1 MRDAGPRQVPA
12 IPADRLANGH
22 SSRYRHRHSSCRHE
36 RVVRLSAPQ
45 RRCPALPRIPAA
57 AVLPEGVSL
66 REENLS
72 LRAKYNITALFYD
85 LLDYPW
91 ERVYRNWRPRLLGEL
106 RGRVLEAGVG
116 TGRNFEH
123 YHESV
128 ELTGIDLS
136 DIMLKKAARR
146 ASKASCS
153 IELLHDDASV
163 MHRVESGRY
172 DWIISTFLCCVMPDE
187 FQPMA
192 LEQFA
197 RVLKPGGRFRLLEMV
212 YSDNRKIRRRQEFF
226 APFVEKVYGARFDRN
241 TIQHIENNPALGI
254 TATRFLKDDVY
265 LLVDGIRKV
274 QGTSGSI
281 VIARNAV
288 TKQSPTD

>member
-1 MRDAGPRQVPA
+1 M
-12 IPADRLANGH
+12 
-22 SSRYRHRHSSCRHE
+22 
-36 RVVRLSAPQ
+36 
-45 RRCPALPRIPAA
+45 
-57 AVLPEGVSL
+57 

-72 LRAKYNITALFYD
+72 LRARYNVTALFYD

-91 ERVYRNWRPRLLGEL
+91 ERVYRRWRPVLLGEL
-106 RGRVLEAGVG
+106 RGRLLEAGVG

-136 DIMLKKAARR
+136 EVMLKKAARR
-146 ASKASCS
+146 ARKASCS

-163 MHRVESGRY
+163 MLQVASNRY
-172 DWIISTFLCCVMPDE
+172 DWVISTFLCCVMPDE

-212 YSDNRKIRRRQEFF
+212 YSKKRGIRRRQEFF
-226 APFVEKVYGARFDRN
+226 TPFVERVYGARFDRK
-241 TIQHIENNPALGI
+241 TLQHIEANTTLAVTG
-254 TATRFLKDDVY
+254 TRFLKDDVY
-265 LLVDGIRKV
+265 LLVDGIRK
-274 QGTSGSI
+274 S
-281 VIARNAV
+281 
-288 TKQSPTD
+288 